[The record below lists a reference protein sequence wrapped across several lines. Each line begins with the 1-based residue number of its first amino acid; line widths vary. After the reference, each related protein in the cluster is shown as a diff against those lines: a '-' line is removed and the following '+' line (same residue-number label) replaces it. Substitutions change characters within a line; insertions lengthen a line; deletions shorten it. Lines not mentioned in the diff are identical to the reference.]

1 MGGLIDFDEIFIWKE
16 YLFGV
21 EISNIF
27 EKTELPRTGRYES
40 DSESDNDT
48 IVDSDEA
55 K

>member
-1 MGGLIDFDEIFIWKE
+1 MGGLIDFDESFIWKE

-27 EKTELPRTGRYES
+27 EKTELPRSGRYENDS
-40 DSESDNDT
+40 DSDDT
-48 IVDSDEA
+48 IVDSDEG